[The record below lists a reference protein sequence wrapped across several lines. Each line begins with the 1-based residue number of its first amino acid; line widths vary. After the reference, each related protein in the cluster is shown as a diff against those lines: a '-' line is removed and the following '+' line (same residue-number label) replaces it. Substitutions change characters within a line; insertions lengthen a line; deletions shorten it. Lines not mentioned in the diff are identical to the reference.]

1 MLRIVL
7 AGSVGSSFV
16 TLKKLVEH
24 ELSVIAVFGLEP
36 KDESKVSGYVNMKE
50 YCDKH
55 GIAYYPF
62 AKISS
67 ESIKEVLLKLEPDIF
82 FVIGLSQLIP
92 TELLQIPKIG
102 NIGFH
107 PTLLPKGRGRAPI
120 AWLILEEKHGAA
132 NFFLMGNGV
141 DDGPVFVQKEFEV
154 ENNDTAMTIE
164 RKILE
169 NTEKALDEWLPEL
182 KKGKWNPISQ
192 QEMNA
197 SWYGKRAPEDGWID
211 WEKPADYIHKLIRA
225 SSPPHPGAYSFLG
238 NQKVLVYHSVL
249 EVEMKIKGVIGR
261 VLIERDQSCLIQ
273 TGAGLLWISEVFNEN
288 KERAFLKVGQK
299 LGYYTELEIY
309 KINKEIQ
316 KLKETLGI

>member
-1 MLRIVL
+1 
-7 AGSVGSSFV
+7 
-16 TLKKLVEH
+16 
-24 ELSVIAVFGLEP
+24 
-36 KDESKVSGYVNMKE
+36 MKE
-50 YCDKH
+50 YCAKH